1 MKKGDAIHQASC
13 IGERSGGRLSLSISG
28 HLDADTL
35 TELWSEVRSLL
46 EQRGI
51 VSICVEGSGINYCD
65 GAGTALLVYIRQ
77 VAHRLNASVE
87 FQGLEDDISEM
98 LDLYPPEKLTE
109 ASQKSPKSG
118 LGDLVE
124 EMGRATWEALGGLK
138 DHIAFLGE
146 LAVGLMRAIV
156 RPSGLRAKD
165 FFLVV
170 EASGP
175 RALPI
180 IGMLGF
186 LVGLILAFQGA
197 VLMAQFGAEIYIAD
211 FVGKSVVR
219 ELGPLITAIIVAG
232 RTGSAFAAEI
242 GTMKVN
248 EEIDALSTM
257 GLDPVR
263 FLVIPR
269 VAAATLMTPLL
280 AVITNLFG
288 MAGGALV
295 MTGIGF
301 PLITYVN
308 RVLATVTT
316 TDLLGGLFK
325 SLIFGLLIASSGC
338 LCGLRTG
345 EGASAVGNSATR
357 AVVSSIIMIVIA
369 DGIFAVLFFKLGI

>member
-1 MKKGDAIHQASC
+1 MKNAATQSDASIDVERNNGTLLLSFSGVLNASVAARFWLKITRALNEKGCSSVD
-13 IGERSGGRLSLSISG
+13 
-28 HLDADTL
+28 
-35 TELWSEVRSLL
+35 VK
-46 EQRGI
+46 
-51 VSICVEGSGINYCD
+51 GSDITQCD
-65 GAGTALLVYIRQ
+65 GAGTALLVQIRRI
-77 VAHRLNASVE
+77 AKRMNATIE
-87 FQGLEDDISEM
+87 FQDLDSDVLHMLNLYPDRLEDKA
-98 LDLYPPEKLTE
+98 EKE
-109 ASQKSPKSG
+109 EKSVNLIDEVGKTTWDNLIG
-118 LGDLVE
+118 L
-124 EMGRATWEALGGLK
+124 R
-138 DHIAFLGE
+138 DHIAFMGE
-146 LAVGLMRAIV
+146 LTVGLFKTLI
-156 RPSGLRAKD
+156 RPSGLRLKD
-165 FFLVV
+165 FMVV
-170 EASGP
+170 LEASGA

-211 FVGKSVVR
+211 FVGKSIVR

-248 EEIDALSTM
+248 EEIDALTTM

-269 VAAATLMTPLL
+269 VLGATLMTPLL
-280 AVITNLFG
+280 AVLTNLFG
-288 MAGGALV
+288 MAGGSVV
-295 MTGIGF
+295 MKGLGF

-308 RVLATVTT
+308 RVISAVTPA
-316 TDLLGGLFK
+316 DYLGGLFK
-325 SLIFGLLIASSGC
+325 ALVFGLLISGAGC

-369 DGIFAVLFFKLGI
+369 DGIFAVLFYYLGI

>member
-1 MKKGDAIHQASC
+1 MKKQASSSQTEC
-13 IGERSGGRLSLSISG
+13 RGHLESGILSITVTGRLNAESV
-28 HLDADTL
+28 AR
-35 TELWSEVRSLL
+35 LWPEVRALQATKDARSM
-46 EQRGI
+46 
-51 VSICVEGSGINYCD
+51 VVDGSGINYAD

-77 VAHRLNASVE
+77 VALRRKIPLE
-87 FQGLEDDISEM
+87 FQGLETDVASM
-98 LDLYPPEKLTE
+98 LDLYPAEKLVDSVT
-109 ASQKSPKSG
+109 AKRKTGS
-118 LGDLVE
+118 DLVE
-124 EMGRATWEALGGLK
+124 QIGQAAWNTLGGIK
-138 DHIAFLGE
+138 DHISFLGE
-146 LAVGLMRAIV
+146 LAVGLFKMVLHPKAM
-156 RPSGLRAKD
+156 RAKD
-165 FFLVV
+165 FFGVV

-175 RALPI
+175 QALPI

-211 FVGKSVVR
+211 FVGKSVTR

-248 EEIDALSTM
+248 EEVDALKTM

-280 AVITNLFG
+280 AVMTNLFG
-288 MAGGALV
+288 MAGGAVV
-295 MTGIGF
+295 MRGIGF
-301 PLITYVN
+301 PLVTYVN
-308 RVLATVTT
+308 RVLAAVTPA
-316 TDLLGGLFK
+316 DYSGGLLK
-325 SLIFGLLIASSGC
+325 SIVFGLLISSAGC

-369 DGIFAVLFFKLGI
+369 DGIFAVLFYFLGI

>member
-1 MKKGDAIHQASC
+1 MKKGGSSNQASC
-13 IGERSGGRLSLSISG
+13 TGERSGGQLNLSISG

-35 TELWSEVRSLL
+35 TGLWSEVHGIL

-51 VSICVEGSGINYCD
+51 DSICVEGSEISYCD
-65 GAGTALLVYIRQ
+65 GAGAALLVYIRQ
-77 VAHRLNASVE
+77 VALRLNAAVE
-87 FQGLEDDISEM
+87 FQGLEDDVSEM
-98 LDLYPPEKLTE
+98 LDLYPPEKLAE
-109 ASQKSPKSG
+109 AQQQSPKGG
-118 LGDLVE
+118 LSDLVV
-124 EMGRATWEALGGLK
+124 EMGKATWDALAGLK
-138 DHIAFLGE
+138 EHIAFMGE
-146 LAVGLMRAIV
+146 LVVGLVRAVIH
-156 RPSGLRAKD
+156 PAGLRAKD
-165 FFLVV
+165 FFLIV
-170 EASGP
+170 EACGP

-288 MAGGALV
+288 IAGGAVV

-308 RVLATVTT
+308 RVLAIVTS
-316 TDLLGGLFK
+316 TDFMGGLFK
-325 SLIFGLLIASSGC
+325 ALIFGLLIASSGC

>member
-1 MKKGDAIHQASC
+1 MTKQASSSQTEC
-13 IGERSGGRLSLSISG
+13 RGHLESGVLSITVTGRLDAPSAA
-28 HLDADTL
+28 HLWPDVHALLETKD
-35 TELWSEVRSLL
+35 VRSM
-46 EQRGI
+46 
-51 VSICVEGSGINYCD
+51 VVDGSGILYAD
-65 GAGTALLVYIRQ
+65 GAGTALLVFMRQ
-77 VAHRLNASVE
+77 VALRREIALE
-87 FQGLEDDISEM
+87 FQGLEADVAAM
-98 LDLYPPEKLTE
+98 LELYPAEKL
-109 ASQKSPKSG
+109 ADPIAAAPKRSS
-118 LGDLVE
+118 DLVE
-124 EMGRATWEALGGLK
+124 QIGHAAWGAFVGVK
-138 DHIAFLGE
+138 DHISFLGE
-146 LAVGLMRAIV
+146 LVVGLFKMVFHPGGIRV
-156 RPSGLRAKD
+156 KD
-165 FFLVV
+165 FFSVV

-175 RALPI
+175 QALPI

-211 FVGKSVVR
+211 FVGKSVTR

-248 EEIDALSTM
+248 EEVDALKTM

-280 AVITNLFG
+280 AVMTNLFG
-288 MAGGALV
+288 LAGGAVV
-295 MTGIGF
+295 MSGIGF

-308 RVLATVTT
+308 RVMAAVTPA
-316 TDLLGGLFK
+316 DYLGGLFK
-325 SLIFGLLIASSGC
+325 AIVFGLLISSAGC

-345 EGASAVGNSATR
+345 EGASAVGTSATR

-369 DGIFAVLFFKLGI
+369 DGIFAVLFYYLGI